1 MFCNT
6 ALSSAEQR
14 TRAFSSL
21 QDEFHYCVPIL
32 SSHENKRTVLICN
45 SMILFDFLSRYRF
58 SHYDSLDNHYF
69 CIYIIWYSFN
79 CLKKELEAYR
89 YFRSSIKN
97 NLKMCVSVCAC
108 MCARMPRV
116 YRCLWRPEE
125 EAGCSEDGIMEWS
138 WATHPTRMLE
148 TEPGS
153 SEGAE
158 NAPNGGAILQPL
170 SPVLTYFH
178 I

>member
-1 MFCNT
+1 MKIARRRRKGLECSVT
-6 ALSSAEQR
+6 QR
-14 TRAFSSL
+14 WAVQSRGLVLLAPYRMS
-21 QDEFHYCVPIL
+21 FHHCVPIL
-32 SSHENKRTVLICN
+32 SSHGNKRTVLICN
-45 SMILFDFLSRYRF
+45 SMILFDFLSRYHF
-58 SHYDSLDNHYF
+58 SHYDSLDNQYF

-116 YRCLWRPEE
+116 CRCLWRPED

-138 WATHPTRMLE
+138 WATQ
-148 TEPGS
+148 PGCWKLNP
-153 SEGAE
+153 G
-158 NAPNGGAILQPL
+158 PL
-170 SPVLTYFH
+170 REQKMS
-178 I
+178 